1 MGVGGLA
8 GKIRLPC
15 DRIAAGVFHVEKGE
29 RMKRIVALIG
39 LALMLVLAL
48 LASGCVPGG
57 GGG

>member
-1 MGVGGLA
+1 
-8 GKIRLPC
+8 
-15 DRIAAGVFHVEKGE
+15 
-29 RMKRIVALIG
+29 MKRIVALIG